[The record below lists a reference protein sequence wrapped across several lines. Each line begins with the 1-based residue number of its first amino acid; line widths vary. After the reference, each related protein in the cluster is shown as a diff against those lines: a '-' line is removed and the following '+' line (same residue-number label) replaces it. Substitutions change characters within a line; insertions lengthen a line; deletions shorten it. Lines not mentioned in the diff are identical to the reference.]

1 MKKGK
6 LYTVTPWNKQALVK
20 AGPLPAKNLFDGVN
34 MPTQQMNNSRSGIG
48 NFSGQQS
55 TFGMNNTNFGA
66 AGNPYTPGTTAFN
79 HYNIQSV
86 ENSVSNGSYFKNPFT
101 SLKNNPTAS
110 YTGNVKGID
119 FKTDFNNPIQRGQF
133 IQNSAENG
141 LGNWKNAGVNDNG
154 SGSKGKSKGMSAGAQ
169 QAIAL
174 GASALG
180 SIDTGEK
187 RGMWD
192 TLDPVHHL
200 AGGRETGFGNAMED
214 AGVALTQAGLSSGNY
229 YLAIAGA
236 AAKVVG
242 GLSNAAFGYKIE
254 NEKAVN
260 DNINRLANTNYN
272 ADDYDTLLSQD
283 AAMGGRN
290 RVDLGEIKDGWFNS
304 KGTEKAKQLEATQ
317 DWALAFGDNSFE
329 NAEKNIQQRQLE
341 NALRWYGTTDF
352 NRNQS
357 AYGGPL
363 DIIGNTEN
371 DMSAVNYGF
380 MSDYLTEKKRQND
393 LKNKMMGMTQIPNF
407 INNGYAIGGDLQTNG
422 SDFPTGLTYVNA
434 GGSHEENP
442 YEGVQM
448 GVDPQ
453 GVPNLVEEGET
464 VFNDY
469 VYSTRI
475 PIDDITKERF
485 HIGKK
490 REMTYADLSK
500 KLEKEVSER
509 PNDPI
514 SQAAFKAQMADLAEE
529 QERQKAEME
538 AAQAREA
545 FEALSPEEQTAL
557 MQQAAQQEQMA
568 QEQAIQE
575 QAMAEQAAAEQQP
588 APEEIA
594 MAEQQQQMAQGVP
607 TADAMGTVATAQPV
621 MACGGRI
628 NKFDKGGMKQKI
640 YNLLKLKTKSD
651 WDAWVKKNG
660 LDGLNDFEDWDNA
673 LQNTEL
679 INAIA
684 KDNPALRHAL
694 ENKYDFGLYKPGA
707 SGSVTFDDDRGNW
720 DAQTVQGWWGS
731 TDPAWQ
737 EVIKNNPKLTK
748 DTKLSK
754 EELANLIRST
764 DAFKKGTQW
773 LQDSE
778 DNRLNYLKR
787 IINNPGA
794 PDRAVAYAR
803 KFIDEN
809 GWKEGAARDYETI
822 FNNPSGRAANPGT
835 YWKTPIEAVRNS
847 LANNYVINEDGT
859 VEALE
864 GGLDGLKLDSTYQW
878 ADPQTDYTNNYYRR
892 AAAANANGQN
902 GTAGNNGN
910 NNPAAGTGDDREV
923 VPIHRNENWRYAG
936 LLAPAVGLGMQ
947 ALGIGKP
954 DTSGLEAAANS
965 GGNYTTASWMPI
977 GDYMRYTPLDRLFE
991 GNRIQANAR
1000 ATDRALMNTSGGNRG
1015 TAMAGLLAN
1024 GYNTQIALGTADR
1037 QGDESNWNKYAQTKT
1052 FNRGTNQFN
1061 AEAFNRN
1068 SEFNANAYNNAAR
1081 NNAQMKLHAAQAK
1094 MDADAG
1100 WYNGI
1105 YGNISGLLK
1114 GVGDIGRENAQRNM
1128 ISDMA
1133 ATGLF
1138 GQMTPNTYIANG
1150 MLRYETDEERAKRLA
1165 KQKNSGAKGGKIKR
1179 KKGFTY

>member
-1 MKKGK
+1 MKKSK

-20 AGPLPAKNLFDGVN
+20 AEPLPVKNLFYPGGN
-34 MPTQQMNNSRSGIG
+34 MNNGGIG
-48 NFSGQQS
+48 NYSGQNYQF
-55 TFGMNNTNFGA
+55 TMAPTINNLRSSEISIPNYTASSSFQTSNPSQINYGTGA
-66 AGNPYTPGTTAFN
+66 ASLSNNSTLPQNTGSL
-79 HYNIQSV
+79 NI
-86 ENSVSNGSYFKNPFT
+86 NSGGSD
-101 SLKNNPTAS
+101 
-110 YTGNVKGID
+110 TGG
-119 FKTDFNNPIQRGQF
+119 G
-133 IQNSAENG
+133 
-141 LGNWKNAGVNDNG
+141 
-154 SGSKGKSKGMSAGAQ
+154 KGKSKGMSAGAQ

-174 GASALG
+174 GVSALG
-180 SIDTGEK
+180 SIDTGER

-192 TLDPVHHL
+192 TLDPIHHL
-200 AGGRETGFGNAMED
+200 AGGRETGFGNALGD
-214 AGVALTQAGLSSGNY
+214 AGVKLTEAGLASGNY

-236 AAKVVG
+236 AAKGVG
-242 GLSNAAFGYKIE
+242 GLINAGWGYKIE
-254 NEKAVN
+254 NEKGVK

-283 AAMGGRN
+283 AAMGGRG
-290 RVDLGEIKDGWFNS
+290 RVDLGEVKNGWFNS
-304 KGTEKAKQLEATQ
+304 KGTKNAKKLNATQ

-341 NALRWYGTTDF
+341 NALRWYSTTDF
-352 NRNQS
+352 DRNQS

-393 LKNKMMGMTQIPNF
+393 SKNKMVGMTQIPNF

-538 AAQAREA
+538 AAGAREA

-588 APEEIA
+588 TSEEIA
-594 MAEQQQQMAQGVP
+594 MAEQQQQMVQGVP

-621 MACGGRI
+621 MACGG
-628 NKFDKGGMKQKI
+628 KM
-640 YNLLKLKTKSD
+640 
-651 WDAWVKKNG
+651 
-660 LDGLNDFEDWDNA
+660 
-673 LQNTEL
+673 
-679 INAIA
+679 
-684 KDNPALRHAL
+684 
-694 ENKYDFGLYKPGA
+694 NKYDEGGKKNVGKWKDDKENHWDVFTKPGLRKYIEN
-707 SGSVTFDDDRGNW
+707 VR
-720 DAQTVQGWWGS
+720 Q
-731 TDPAWQ
+731 
-737 EVIKNNPKLTK
+737 KLK
-748 DTKLSK
+748 M
-754 EELANLIRST
+754 
-764 DAFKKGTQW
+764 
-773 LQDSE
+773 
-778 DNRLNYLKR
+778 
-787 IINNPGA
+787 A
-794 PDRAVAYAR
+794 PDEKTKNAIRRDAMNELNTLQQSYYDYVREGAANPTHGYSDDILR
-803 KFIDEN
+803 HQQMFDRLYGNTGFYTTDEN
-809 GWKEGAARDYETI
+809 GNVRNLIAESIDLPNGAATEDKPSNWVDGYNGPRTSIRNFGSTAYGDNKYYQDLVDEFAGLGLTYAPNENWKYGENELYGLSIPESTPAEGATAKAWDW
-822 FNNPSGRAANPGT
+822 NSGSWIDKPQEQPVA
-835 YWKTPIEAVRNS
+835 ENS
-847 LANNYVINEDGT
+847 
-859 VEALE
+859 
-864 GGLDGLKLDSTYQW
+864 
-878 ADPQTDYTNNYYRR
+878 
-892 AAAANANGQN
+892 

-965 GGNYTTASWMPI
+965 AGRYTTASWMPI

-991 GNRIQANAR
+991 GNRILASSR
-1000 ATDRALMNTSGGNRG
+1000 ATDRNIMNTSGGNRG

-1081 NNAQMKLHAAQAK
+1081 SNAQMKLHAAQAK

-1114 GVGDIGRENAQRNM
+1114 GVGDMGRENAQRNM

-1165 KQKNSGAKGGKIKR
+1165 KQKHSVAKGGKIKR

>member
-20 AGPLPAKNLFDGVN
+20 VEPLPTKNLFWPGG
-34 MPTQQMNNSRSGIG
+34 GIG
-48 NFSGQQS
+48 NYGGQQIA
-55 TFGMNNTNFGA
+55 FGTSNYGA
-66 AGNPYTPGTTAFN
+66 AGNPFTPGTTAFN

-86 ENSVSNGSYFKNPFT
+86 ENSISNGSYFNNPFT
-101 SLKNNPTAS
+101 GIKNNPTAS
-110 YTGNVKGID
+110 YTGNVKGVD
-119 FKTDFNNPIQRGQF
+119 FKTNFNDPVQRGQF

-154 SGSKGKSKGMSAGAQ
+154 NGSKGKSKGMSAGAQ

-254 NEKAVN
+254 NEKGVK
-260 DNINRLANTNYN
+260 DNIAHLKNVSVVDGDLDSIQKQYAQAGI
-272 ADDYDTLLSQD
+272 ADIDVGDVK
-283 AAMGGRN
+283 N
-290 RVDLGEIKDGWFNS
+290 GWFNN
-304 KGTEKAKQLEATQ
+304 KGDEE
-317 DWALAFGDNSFE
+317 
-329 NAEKNIQQRQLE
+329 AEKLTNQQDYYKTYAEHMFTNAANNYKQDQLF
-341 NALRWYGTTDF
+341 NALKQWSLPGSRP
-352 NRNQS
+352 NQS

-380 MSDYLTEKKRQND
+380 MSDYLTERKRQND
-393 LKNKMMGMTQIPNF
+393 LKNKMVGMTQIPNF

-442 YEGVQM
+442 YDGVQM

-538 AAQAREA
+538 AARAREA

-557 MQQAAQQEQMA
+557 MQQAAQQEQMV
-568 QEQAIQE
+568 QEQAMQE

-588 APEEIA
+588 TPEEIA
-594 MAEQQQQMAQGVP
+594 MAEQQQHMMQGVP

-621 MACGGRI
+621 MACGGKM
-628 NKFDKGGMKQKI
+628 NKFDEGGKKNVGKWKDDKENHWDVFTKPGLRKYIENVRQ
-640 YNLLKLKTKSD
+640 KLKMAPDEETK
-651 WDAWVKKNG
+651 
-660 LDGLNDFEDWDNA
+660 
-673 LQNTEL
+673 
-679 INAIA
+679 NAIRRDA
-684 KDNPALRHAL
+684 MNELNTLQQSYYDYVREGAANPTHGYSDDILRHQQMF
-694 ENKYDFGLYKPGA
+694 DRLY
-707 SGSVTFDDDRGNW
+707 GN
-720 DAQTVQGWWGS
+720 TGFY
-731 TDPAWQ
+731 T
-737 EVIKNNPKLTK
+737 T
-748 DTKLSK
+748 
-754 EELANLIRST
+754 
-764 DAFKKGTQW
+764 
-773 LQDSE
+773 
-778 DNRLNYLKR
+778 
-787 IINNPGA
+787 
-794 PDRAVAYAR
+794 
-803 KFIDEN
+803 DEN
-809 GWKEGAARDYETI
+809 GNVRNLIAESIDLPNGAATEDKPSNWVDGYNGPRTSIRNFGSTAYGDNKYYQDLVDEFAGLGLTYAPNKNWKYGENELYGLSIPESTPAEGATAKAWDW
-822 FNNPSGRAANPGT
+822 NSGSWVDKPQEQPAAENAGT
-835 YWKTPIEAVRNS
+835 T
-847 LANNYVINEDGT
+847 
-859 VEALE
+859 
-864 GGLDGLKLDSTYQW
+864 
-878 ADPQTDYTNNYYRR
+878 
-892 AAAANANGQN
+892 
-902 GTAGNNGN
+902 GNNGN
-910 NNPAAGTGDDREV
+910 NKPAAGTGDDREV

-936 LLAPAVGLGMQ
+936 LLGPAVGLGMQ
-947 ALGIGKP
+947 ALGIGRP

-1000 ATDRALMNTSGGNRG
+1000 ATDRNLMNTSGGNRG

-1068 SEFNANAYNNAAR
+1068 SEFNTNAYNNAAR
-1081 NNAQMKLHAAQAK
+1081 SNAQMKLHAAQAK

-1105 YGNISGLLK
+1105 YGNVSGLLK
-1114 GVGDIGRENAQRNM
+1114 GIGDMGRENAQRNM

-1165 KQKNSGAKGGKIKR
+1165 KQKHSVAKGGKIKK

>member
-20 AGPLPAKNLFDGVN
+20 AEPLSVENLFWPGG
-34 MPTQQMNNSRSGIG
+34 SIG
-48 NFSGQQS
+48 NYGGQQI
-55 TFGMNNTNFGA
+55 TFGTSNYGA
-66 AGNPYTPGTTAFN
+66 AGNPFTPGTTAFN

-86 ENSVSNGSYFKNPFT
+86 ENSISNGSYFKNPFT
-101 SLKNNPTAS
+101 YLKNNPTAG

-119 FKTDFNNPIQRGQF
+119 FNTNFNDSVQRGQF

-290 RVDLGEIKDGWFNS
+290 RVDLGEIKNGWFNS
-304 KGTEKAKQLEATQ
+304 KGTKNAKKLNATQ

-341 NALRWYGTTDF
+341 NALRWYSTTDF

-371 DMSAVNYGF
+371 NMSAVNYGF

-393 LKNKMMGMTQIPNF
+393 LKNKMVGMTQIPNF

-538 AAQAREA
+538 AARAREA

-568 QEQAIQE
+568 QEQAVQE

-588 APEEIA
+588 TPEEIA
-594 MAEQQQQMAQGVP
+594 MAEQQQQMVQ
-607 TADAMGTVATAQPV
+607 ADGSQAALGQAPQ

-628 NKFDKGGMKQKI
+628 NKFDEGGMKQKI

-707 SGSVTFDDDRGNW
+707 SGNVTFDDDRGNW

-737 EVIKNNPKLTK
+737 EVIKNNPNLTK

-794 PDRAVAYAR
+794 PDGAVAYAR

-835 YWKTPIEAVRNS
+835 YWKTPIEAVRNN

-864 GGLDGLKLDSTYQW
+864 GGLDGLKLDSSYQW

-892 AAAANANGQN
+892 ATAANANGQN
-902 GTAGNNGN
+902 GTAGNDEN
-910 NNPAAGTGDDREV
+910 NKPAAGTGDDREV
-923 VPIHRNENWRYAG
+923 VPIHSKLENLRWAG
-936 LLAPAVGLGMQ
+936 LLGPAVGLGMQ

-954 DTSGLEAAANS
+954 DTSELEAAANS
-965 GGNYTTASWMPI
+965 AGRYTTASWMPI
-977 GDYMRYTPLDRLFE
+977 GDYMRYKPIDRLFE
-991 GNRIQANAR
+991 GNRILANAR
-1000 ATDRALMNTSGGNRG
+1000 ATERNIMNTSGGNRG
-1015 TAMAGLLAN
+1015 TAMAGLIAH
-1024 GYNTQIALGTADR
+1024 GYNTQIDLGTADR
-1037 QGDESNWNKYAQTKT
+1037 QGDESNWNKYTQSMT
-1052 FNRGTNQFN
+1052 FNRGTNQTN
-1061 AEAFNRN
+1061 AQAFNRN
-1068 SEFNANAYNNAAR
+1068 SEFNADAYNNAAR
-1081 NNAQMKLHAAQAK
+1081 TYAQMKLHAAQAK

-1100 WYNGI
+1100 WNQSI
-1105 YGNISGLLK
+1105 YGNVAGLFK
-1114 GVGDIGRENAQRNM
+1114 GLHDVGTEYTRKGT

-1150 MLRYETDEERAKRLA
+1150 MLRYETDEERTKRLA

>member
-20 AGPLPAKNLFDGVN
+20 AEPLPAKNLFGGEN

-55 TFGMNNTNFGA
+55 IFGMNNTNFGA
-66 AGNPYTPGTTAFN
+66 AGNPFTPGTTAFN

-86 ENSVSNGSYFKNPFT
+86 ENSISNGSYFNRNKDAFT
-101 SLKNNPTAS
+101 YKPQNYVN
-110 YTGNVKGID
+110 GID
-119 FKTDFNNPIQRGQF
+119 FTTNYNDTSQRWNS
-133 IQNSAENG
+133 IVNSAAEG
-141 LGNWKNAGVNDNG
+141 IGGWKPNVDTSGIPTQETSMSKNPGWLVNPYL
-154 SGSKGKSKGMSAGAQ
+154 KAGMS
-169 QAIAL
+169 IA
-174 GASALG
+174 SQVK
-180 SIDTGEK
+180 TGDR
-187 RGMWD
+187 RGVFD
-192 TLDPVHHL
+192 TLDPLHNW
-200 AGGRETGFGNAMED
+200 AGNKKSKAGQVLGD
-214 AGVALTQAGLSSGNY
+214 VGVALTSTGIPYAML
-229 YLAIAGA
+229 AGA
-236 AAKVVG
+236 ALKVVG
-242 GLSNAAFGYKIE
+242 DFADLGWGYNVE
-254 NEKAVN
+254 NEQEVK
-260 DNINRLANTNYN
+260 DNIAHLKNVSVVDGDLDSIQKQYAQSGI
-272 ADDYDTLLSQD
+272 ADID
-283 AAMGGRN
+283 
-290 RVDLGEIKDGWFNS
+290 VGEVENGWFTD
-304 KGTEKAKQLEATQ
+304 KGTEE
-317 DWALAFGDNSFE
+317 
-329 NAEKNIQQRQLE
+329 AEKLTNQQDYYKTYAEHMFTNAANNYKQDQLF
-341 NALRWYGTTDF
+341 NALKQWSLPGSRP
-352 NRNQS
+352 NQT

-380 MSDYLTEKKRQND
+380 MSDYLTERKRQND
-393 LKNKMMGMTQIPNF
+393 LKNKMVGMTQIPNF

-475 PIDDITKERF
+475 PIDDTTKRKF

-538 AAQAREA
+538 AARAREA

-568 QEQAIQE
+568 KEQVMQE

-588 APEEIA
+588 TPEEIA
-594 MAEQQQQMAQGVP
+594 MAEQQQQMVQGVP
-607 TADAMGTVATAQPV
+607 TADAMDTVATAQPV
-621 MACGGRI
+621 MACGGKI
-628 NKFDKGGMKQKI
+628 NKFDEGGMKQKI

-892 AAAANANGQN
+892 AAAANTNGQN
-902 GTAGNNGN
+902 GTAGNDGN
-910 NNPAAGTGDDREV
+910 NKPAAGTGDDREV

-936 LLAPAVGLGMQ
+936 LLGPAVGLGMQ
-947 ALGIGKP
+947 ALGIGRP

-1000 ATDRALMNTSGGNRG
+1000 ATDRNLMNTSGGNRG

-1081 NNAQMKLHAAQAK
+1081 SNAQMKLHAAQAK

-1114 GVGDIGRENAQRNM
+1114 GVGDMGRENAQRNM

-1165 KQKNSGAKGGKIKR
+1165 KQKHSVAKGGKIKR